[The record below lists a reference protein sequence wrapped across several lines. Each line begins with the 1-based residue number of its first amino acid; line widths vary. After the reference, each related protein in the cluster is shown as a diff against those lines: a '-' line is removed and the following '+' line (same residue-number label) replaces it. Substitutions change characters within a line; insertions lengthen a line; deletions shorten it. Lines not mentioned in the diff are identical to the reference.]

1 MGTVTGAPV
10 PPRHRASP
18 GPGRFLWG
26 MVLCA
31 GSCLTDMR
39 NILNQAHDLPLD
51 DFIARII
58 GRIVGLPLL
67 VVIVV
72 GGFRF
77 FKRSHRISN

>member
-1 MGTVTGAPV
+1 
-10 PPRHRASP
+10 
-18 GPGRFLWG
+18 
-26 MVLCA
+26 
-31 GSCLTDMR
+31 MR